1 MFETWHREQQHFCS
15 QAGSG
20 EKILYS
26 PEFDR
31 FGVMTLKESGKEDLY
46 AFIQSHKDS
55 VALQK
60 SWTGLTLV
68 ILPLCKRCKVCLVIS
83 LRCPRPM
90 PGCSIT

>member
-55 VALQK
+55 VDLHKIMDRFNAGDTAALQ
-60 SWTGLTLV
+60 
-68 ILPLCKRCKVCLVIS
+68 RCKVCLVIS

>member
-31 FGVMTLKESGKEDLY
+31 FGVMTLKESGKED
-46 AFIQSHKDS
+46 Q
-55 VALQK
+55 
-60 SWTGLTLV
+60 
-68 ILPLCKRCKVCLVIS
+68 R
-83 LRCPRPM
+83 
-90 PGCSIT
+90 